1 MMHSP
6 IVQKSKKIAVVKQIF
21 EGKIC
26 EPMMA
31 FFVLVIKKGR
41 ESGLD
46 EISTEFLRQYDLY
59 KGIQKATVISAKAL
73 STEARTKISALVA
86 EKTNK
91 TVELTEK
98 IDEDLIGGFIL
109 RIGDIQIDNSI
120 ESQLRKIKNSIS

>member
-1 MMHSP
+1 M
-6 IVQKSKKIAVVKQIF
+6 
-21 EGKIC
+21 
-26 EPMMA
+26 
-31 FFVLVIKKGR
+31 
-41 ESGLD
+41 
-46 EISTEFLRQYDLY
+46 Y

-91 TVELTEK
+91 TVELTEQ